1 MENNIKETDLPVKIA
16 AAIIFLVIIA
26 IGCKCATLTQT
37 NERAAKTNEIL
48 SEDVLFCIDT
58 FKDIKLHN
66 AEEWERLNKV
76 DKFQEFVDSYSY
88 YFEE

>member
-1 MENNIKETDLPVKIA
+1 MEKDTKQELSIKIA
-16 AAIIFLVIIA
+16 AAIIFVIILA
-26 IGCKCATLTQT
+26 LGCRCASLTQA
-37 NERAAKTNEIL
+37 NQRAAKTNEVL
-48 SEDVLFCIDT
+48 NEDVLFCIDT

-66 AEEWERLNKV
+66 SEEWDRLNKV